1 MSQGQLQKEYDFAK
15 VEKEISE
22 SWEREEIFKFEN
34 CPGTE
39 VFSVDTPPPY
49 ISAASLHVGHAMS
62 YSQAEFV
69 VRYQRM
75 RGRKIFYPMGFD
87 DNGLPTERYVEKLH
101 NVSTRSMDRRDFIA
115 LCLEETRRIG
125 RHYEQFWRKL
135 GLSVDWTK
143 FYSTIADDARK
154 VAQWSFIDLYEKGH
168 MYRSDAPVLWCPC
181 CGTAL
186 AQADVDPL
194 ERQTFLNDI
203 AFEGADGSRMVISTT
218 RPELLPACVGLFC
231 HPSDERYAHL
241 VGKTAKVPLFGHDVP
256 VMTDETVEK
265 DFGTG
270 LMMVCTF
277 GDSEDVDKWKRLN
290 LPLRVA
296 IAPDGTLTDIGGEFA
311 GMTVEKARKAILQ
324 ALDESGQLL
333 GKKQIRQVVGV
344 HERCSTP
351 HEYLTLPQ
359 WYIAVVK
366 SKERFLEL
374 GEQLEWH
381 PAWMKARYRDWVNGL
396 KWDWNISRQRFYGVP
411 FPVWYCKD
419 HNHVILP
426 KVDAL
431 PVDPMLDAPP
441 VDRCPECGCTE
452 FVPESDVMDTW
463 MTSSSTPLIN
473 ARWADPEPRE
483 GIYPMTVRV
492 QAFEIIRTWLFYTV
506 VKGEYHTGRL
516 PWHKV
521 MISGWG
527 LNEQGKKI
535 SKRDLDKYDEGGF
548 NRYDPD
554 SVIGKY
560 GADAL
565 RYWAASASLGA
576 DHRYHEK
583 EVRNGRR
590 LVLKLWN
597 AALLIQ
603 AILELDGDVA
613 EVIPVD
619 QRMPSDR
626 WILAQVHEALAS
638 ATASFEEFDYAH
650 ALASL
655 EGMFWRDFCD
665 NYLEFVKERC
675 YEAERFT
682 REERLAARATL
693 LEAFRM
699 IIGGFAPFVPFITE
713 ELYRALYQPAEGTKS
728 IHLTAWP
735 EPKGPAPDGEDG
747 AFLVEVVREL
757 RRMRS
762 DLKIGAGTQ
771 IDGVVIDVT
780 DPAVEAKLGR
790 IWRDLE
796 SAARSRS
803 VARGKVEDAAATQ
816 IPGLAVQLVHTR
828 QEGDAGAG

>member
-1 MSQGQLQKEYDFAK
+1 MNNRQIPKDYDFLK
-15 VEKEISE
+15 VEQRITDF
-22 SWEREEIFKFEN
+22 WEAEELYKYEN
-34 CPGTE
+34 SPGTD

-69 VRYQRM
+69 VRFMRM

-87 DNGLPTERYVEKLH
+87 DNGLPTERYVEKAH
-101 NVSTRSMDRRDFIA
+101 NVNARSMDRHDFIK
-115 LCLEETRRIG
+115 LCLEETGTIG
-125 RHYEQFWRKL
+125 HHYKRFWKKL
-135 GLSVDWTK
+135 GLSVDWSK

-154 VAQWSFIDLYEKGH
+154 VAQWSFIDLYRKGH
-168 MYRSDAPVLWCPC
+168 LYRSDAPVLWCPC

-194 ERQTFLNDI
+194 ERTTFLNDI
-203 AFEGADGSRMVISTT
+203 AFEGADGTRMVISTT

-231 HPSDERYAHL
+231 NPTDERYAHL
-241 VGKTAKVPLFGHDVP
+241 VGKTAKVPLFGHEVP
-256 VMTDETVEK
+256 VLTDDAVEK

-277 GDSEDVDKWKRLN
+277 GDAEDVEKWKRLN

-296 IAPDGTLTDIGGEFA
+296 ITPEGTLTDMAGEFS
-311 GMTVEKARKAILQ
+311 GQTTEKARKNILQ
-324 ALDESGQLL
+324 ALEENGQLL

-344 HERCSTP
+344 HERCTTP

-366 SKERFLEL
+366 HKERFLEL
-374 GEQLEWH
+374 GDQLEWH

-426 KVDAL
+426 EAASL
-431 PVDPMLDAPP
+431 PVDPMADKPP

-452 FVPESDVMDTW
+452 ILPETDVMDTW
-463 MTSSSTPLIN
+463 MTSSSTPFIN
-473 ARWADPEPRE
+473 ARSTDAEPRN
-483 GIYPMTVRV
+483 GIYPMTLRV

-506 VKGEYHTGRL
+506 VKGEYHTGKL
-516 PWHKV
+516 PWKQV

-597 AALLIQ
+597 AALLLQ
-603 AILELDGDVA
+603 AIVNMDTDVRDGKATIAPDL
-613 EVIPVD
+613 
-619 QRMPSDR
+619 RMPSDR
-626 WILAQVHEALAS
+626 WILARTHETLAS
-638 ATASFEEFDYAH
+638 ATASFEVFDYSH
-650 ALASL
+650 ALADL
-655 EGMFWRDFCD
+655 EGLFWRDFCD
-665 NYLEFVKERC
+665 NYLEFVKDRC
-675 YEAERFT
+675 YETEKFSRAER
-682 REERLAARATL
+682 LSAQVTL
-693 LEAFRM
+693 LEVFRM
-699 IIGGFAPFVPFITE
+699 MLAGFAPFLPFITE
-713 ELYRALYQPAEGTKS
+713 ELYSYLYKDAEGAKS
-728 IHLTAWP
+728 LHLTPWP
-735 EPKGPAPDGEDG
+735 SAATTVADGQDG
-747 AFLVEVVREL
+747 AFLLDVVREL
-757 RRMRS
+757 RKVRS
-762 DLKIGAGTQ
+762 DSKIGAGTCV
-771 IDGVVIDVT
+771 DRVVIEAA
-780 DPAVEAKLGR
+780 DPTLKPRLER
-790 IWRDLE
+790 IWRDIE
-796 SAARSRS
+796 SAAR
-803 VARGKVEDAAATQ
+803 ALKVEMGEADTESQ
-816 IPGLAVQLVHTR
+816 IPGLKLQIIHVPKR
-828 QEGDAGAG
+828 EDAEE